1 MDLIRIGSFLAEL
14 RREKGLTQQA
24 LGDRLGVTNKT
35 ISRWETGCYLPD
47 VEMLSLLSREFGV
60 SINELVAGE
69 RLVAEDFKKAADEN
83 LVTALDHSTFTL
95 KEKQAFFKKKWRREH
110 RSTIILCSVAWVALM
125 VALRMQNVEAP
136 LCGAVSGMLAVLYSA
151 VLNNR
156 MMAYVE
162 RQLYPLP
169 HEAPSRR
176 SGAP

>member
-1 MDLIRIGSFLAEL
+1 
-14 RREKGLTQQA
+14 
-24 LGDRLGVTNKT
+24 
-35 ISRWETGCYLPD
+35 
-47 VEMLSLLSREFGV
+47 MLSLLSREFGV

-136 LCGAVSGMLAVLYSA
+136 LCGTVGGIHIRFWARSA
-151 VLNNR
+151 VCS
-156 MMAYVE
+156 
-162 RQLYPLP
+162 
-169 HEAPSRR
+169 PSF
-176 SGAP
+176 SIWCCITA